1 MKALILLAGAG
12 RRLHPLTIDSPKSLL
27 PIGDSTVLE
36 HMITKLLRAGISSF
50 VVVCG
55 FMETTIRGYI
65 GERFPDLDITYLTNE
80 HFLTTNTGCSLLVA
94 RDHLCGE
101 AFIKLDGDVIFDDE
115 VLERLLALEE
125 GPSYVCI
132 DSSDIGEEVIKVICN
147 EHGDVVRIGNRL
159 AVDHAIGESI
169 GIERISQDTSTALFA
184 SLEAMMADPANHQNY
199 YEAAYD
205 EIVRA
210 GTPFRA
216 VDISG
221 LHWVEMDDLA
231 DHTQAQAYFGLA
243 GLRGR

>member
-36 HMITKLLRAGISSF
+36 HMLTKLLRADVTSF

-55 FMETTIRGYI
+55 FMEDTIRGYI
-65 GERFPDLDITYLTNE
+65 GGLFPDLDVTYVTNE

-94 RDHLCGE
+94 RDHLDGE

-115 VLERLLALEE
+115 VLERLLAQEE

-132 DSSDIGEEVIKVICN
+132 DSSDIGEEVIKVVCN
-147 EHGDVVRIGNRL
+147 GTGDIVRIGNTL
-159 AVDHAIGESI
+159 NVDHAIGESI
-169 GIERISQDTSTALFA
+169 GIERISRVTSAALFA
-184 SLEAMMADPANHQNY
+184 SLEAMMADAANHQNY
-199 YEAAYD
+199 YEVAYD

-210 GTPFRA
+210 GASFKA
-216 VDISG
+216 LDITG

-243 GLRGR
+243 GLRG

>member
-1 MKALILLAGAG
+1 MLLAGAG

-36 HMITKLLRAGISSF
+36 PMITKLLRADITSF

-55 FMETTIRGYI
+55 FMEETIRGYI
-65 GERFPDLDITYLTNE
+65 GGLFPDLDVTYVTNE
-80 HFLTTNTGCSLLVA
+80 HFGTTNTGCSLLVA
-94 RDHLCGE
+94 RDHLDGE

-115 VLERLLALEE
+115 VLERLLGLDE

-132 DSSDIGEEVIKVICN
+132 DSSDIGEEVIKVVCN
-147 EHGDVVRIGNRL
+147 ETGDVVRIGNTL
-159 AVDHAIGESI
+159 NVDHAIGESI
-169 GIERISQDTSTALFA
+169 GIERISGAASAALFA
-184 SLEAMMADPANHQNY
+184 SLETMMIDPANHQNY
-199 YEAAYD
+199 YEVAYD

-210 GTPFRA
+210 GAPFR
-216 VDISG
+216 VLDITG

-243 GLRGR
+243 GLRG

>member
-1 MKALILLAGAG
+1 MLLAGAG
-12 RRLHPLTIDSPKSLL
+12 PRRHPRTLDTPNSLL

-36 HMITKLLRAGISSF
+36 HMITKLLRADITSF

-55 FMETTIRGYI
+55 FMEDTIRGYI
-65 GERFPDLDITYLTNE
+65 GGLFPDLDVTYVTNE
-80 HFLTTNTGCSLLVA
+80 HFGTTNTGCSLLVA
-94 RDHLCGE
+94 RDHLDGE

-132 DSSDIGEEVIKVICN
+132 DSSDVGEEVIKVICN
-147 EHGDVVRIGNRL
+147 EHGEVVRIGNTL
-159 AVDHAIGESI
+159 NVDHAIGESI
-169 GIERISQDTSTALFA
+169 GIERISGAASAALFT
-184 SLEAMMADPANHQNY
+184 SLETMMIDPANHQNY
-199 YEAAYD
+199 YEVAYD

-210 GTPFRA
+210 GAPFRA
-216 VDISG
+216 LDITG

-243 GLRGR
+243 GLRG